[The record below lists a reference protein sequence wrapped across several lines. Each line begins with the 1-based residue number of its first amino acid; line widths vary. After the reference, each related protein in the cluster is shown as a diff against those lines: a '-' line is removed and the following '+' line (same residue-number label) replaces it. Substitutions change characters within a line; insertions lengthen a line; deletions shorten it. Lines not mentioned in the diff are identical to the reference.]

1 MISIIVPVYNVEK
14 YLERCV
20 QSILNQTYK
29 DYEIL
34 LIDDGSTDNSGNIC
48 EHLAAKY
55 GKIRVIHQ
63 KNQGLSG
70 ARNIGIE
77 ESKGKYIAFIDS
89 DDFIDKRY
97 LEILFSNLIKYN
109 ADVSCCGHYRTENT
123 MPKEENPVGKDYKFK
138 NDECAVFYLEKEI
151 PSAWAKLYKRELF
164 SVLRFPVG
172 RIYEDVA
179 INFRIMMQVNKIVYT
194 DKKLYY
200 YYKNWSSITKQKF
213 TSKTLDLM
221 KAWEEVNE
229 CAKDSTDK
237 IKRLARFRLNKSYFT
252 LLGMIAYYG
261 MDSSDEN
268 KKSEKLILEHFRS
281 IYMSLIRSPFM
292 PLKKKFAVLCLRYF
306 WKVTCL
312 IGIFMRMNKNI
323 MQK

>member
-34 LIDDGSTDNSGNIC
+34 LIDDGSTDSSGDIC
-48 EHLAAKY
+48 DHLAAEY
-55 GKIRVIHQ
+55 EKIRVIHQ
-63 KNQGLSG
+63 INQGLSG
-70 ARNIGIE
+70 ARNTGIE
-77 ESKGKYIAFIDS
+77 ESKGRYIAFIDS

-109 ADVSCCGHYRTENT
+109 ADVSCCGHYRTEDIV
-123 MPKEENPVGKDYKFK
+123 PKQENPVGKEYTFE

-164 SVLRFPVG
+164 SMLRFPVG

-179 INFRIMMQVNKIVYT
+179 INFKIMMQVDKIVYT

-221 KAWEEVNE
+221 KAWEEVDE
-229 CAKDSTDK
+229 YAKDSTDK
-237 IKRLARFRLNKSYFT
+237 IKRLVRFRLNKSYFT

-281 IYMSLIRSPFM
+281 TYMNLIKSPFM

-306 WKVTCL
+306 WKLTCL
-312 IGIFMRMNKNI
+312 VGSFIRINTGR
-323 MQK
+323 